1 LHRGNS
7 LETVFAPVIL
17 PKFGHPDI
25 GSPLEREQED
35 PRHPDLSDPAEPV
48 AKIPIEAP
56 AIAREAI

>member
-1 LHRGNS
+1 L
-7 LETVFAPVIL
+7 APVIL